1 MKKMFTLFVAIAITG
16 ISFAQQFNSLLNFRL
31 PNNDLFILHID
42 GQNVTGITEQAT
54 NQRVRPG
61 RHQVSISVP
70 VYNHIGS
77 RRMQTIFN
85 GWVNIAPG
93 RVVYASLDRFNN
105 FFVEQTFAL
114 QRRHGRWNHT
124 HNNTNNNNWNDCE
137 LYDNYDDYNYPNNQ
151 HNPPVVVQPQQ
162 QIIDAVTFQQLKET
176 INRTSFESTK
186 QSVLNQAMGNFWF
199 TTHQVKEVIGL
210 FSFESTKLDVS
221 KRMYDR
227 TVDKQNYFTVSQTFS
242 FSSSVE
248 DLTQYLAQR

>member
-1 MKKMFTLFVAIAITG
+1 MKKMFTLLTAVAITAIA
-16 ISFAQQFNSLLNFRL
+16 FAQQSKSLLNFRL
-31 PNNDLFILHID
+31 PNNALFTMHID
-42 GQNVTGITEQAT
+42 GQNVNGISTQAT
-54 NQRVRPG
+54 NQSVRPG

-93 RVVYASLDRFNN
+93 RVLYATLDRFNN
-105 FFVEQTFAL
+105 FFVEHTFAL
-114 QRRHGRWNHT
+114 QRRNGGWNQ
-124 HNNTNNNNWNDCE
+124 HNNHPRYNNWNDGVV
-137 LYDNYDDYNYPNNQ
+137 YDDCMEYPQQNNH

-199 TTHQVKEVIGL
+199 TTHQVKEVMGL
-210 FSFESTKLDVS
+210 FSFESTKLDVA